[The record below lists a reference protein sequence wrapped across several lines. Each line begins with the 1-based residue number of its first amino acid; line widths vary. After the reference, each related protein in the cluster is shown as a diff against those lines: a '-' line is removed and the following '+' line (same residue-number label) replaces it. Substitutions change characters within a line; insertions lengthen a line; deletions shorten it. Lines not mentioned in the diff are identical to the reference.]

1 MIILLDSTPLS
12 LLTNAKAPP
21 ITVAVLQWARD
32 MRVAGHSLLVPA
44 VADYEVRREL
54 ERSNKVRSIIRLDGW
69 SGEYLPLTE
78 SAIKLAAKLWAQ
90 VRNSGLTTAD
100 PKELDGDVLTLRITK
115 IAQTLTEGLYAVC
128 VGGRGKPLQK
138 PDAGY
143 FVELLR
149 LGAEAGGQRNS

>member
-100 PKELDGDVLTLRITK
+100 PKELDGDVL
-115 IAQTLTEGLYAVC
+115 IAAQALDLGLPASDFIVATSN
-128 VGGRGKPLQK
+128 VSHLS
-138 PDAGY
+138 
-143 FVELLR
+143 R
-149 LGAEAGGQRNS
+149 LVPADEWHNIK